1 MPPIS
6 KKITFGMV
14 REIPKDAEEKRVI
27 PFILST
33 STRDRHNT
41 ILNQGN
47 WLLENYRKNPIVGYM
62 HNLYGDM
69 CNPPD
74 PDDVIA
80 KSPDIGVVEMAG
92 VVSLQANPVFETADI
107 NLKSDKIFRK
117 LLFGSLSAASVG
129 FLEVGNGQYGM
140 NDEAEGRDNETFYF
154 AGQELLE
161 WSVVNIPSNPDGVKR
176 SMRDQTAAAIA
187 YAHRALGGK
196 FRLSQIEE
204 MRVRD
209 VLDLLDGKD
218 IEIRETDPERVRM
231 MLREVEARK
240 AADEIIDEQIARF
253 KTPFGAPRG

>member
-1 MPPIS
+1 MATN
-6 KKITFGMV
+6 KRITFGHV
-14 REIPKDAEEKRVI
+14 RDIPKDAEEKRTI

-33 STRDRHNT
+33 PTRDRHRT
-41 ILNQGN
+41 VLNQDN
-47 WLLENYRKNPIVGYM
+47 WQLDNYRKNPVVGYM

-80 KSPDIGVVEMAG
+80 KSSDIAVMEHNGVKV
-92 VVSLQANPVFETADI
+92 LQAVPVFEPAEI

-117 LLFGSLSAASVG
+117 LLFGSLNAASVG
-129 FLEVGNGQYGM
+129 FLEKGRSKYGED
-140 NDEAEGRDNETFYF
+140 DEDEGRENETLYF
-154 AGQELLE
+154 EGQELLE

-218 IEIRETDPERVRM
+218 VEIRETDPDKVRK
-231 MLREVEARK
+231 MLQEEAAK
-240 AADEIIDEQIARF
+240 AALIARIEEQQRNF
-253 KTPFGAPRG
+253 KLRK